1 MSLTRWKWSAALIA
15 LAGMVAWASAQDD
28 SFDAPLGSSGA
39 SDPNTFPGGYGGLPG
54 GAGSS
59 GGMEGMMGMGGMSS
73 GPTRPQQ
80 VRRTVTQTVMVPMTE
95 QEIAEAQQLQ
105 EALAVLQADNTDA
118 EKTAARQALATILK
132 SQFDRDVASREKDVK
147 ELESRTKKL
156 REQLDKRKGAKDK
169 IVELKIATIQSELDG
184 LGFPE
189 MGTLPANSTIRRS
202 AGAGYGD
209 TGFQPVPE
217 PARDFNYDRPQR

>member
-1 MSLTRWKWSAALIA
+1 MSLTCWKWSAALIA

-28 SFDAPLGSSGA
+28 AFDPNGTSGA
-39 SDPNTFPGGYGGLPG
+39 SDPAAFPGGG
-54 GAGSS
+54 GSS
-59 GGMEGMMGMGGMSS
+59 GGLGGPPGMAGSGGYPGGMGMMGRSMSS

-80 VRRTVTQTVMVPMTE
+80 VRRTVTQTDMVPMTD

-105 EALAVLQADNTDA
+105 EALAALQADNTDA
-118 EKTAARQALATILK
+118 DKTAARQTLATILK

-169 IVELKIATIQSELDG
+169 IVELKLATIQSELDG

-189 MGTLPANSTIRRS
+189 MGTIPASSPIR
-202 AGAGYGD
+202 
-209 TGFQPVPE
+209 GFDAPASDLVPVRRTPT
-217 PARDFNYDRPQR
+217 PKF